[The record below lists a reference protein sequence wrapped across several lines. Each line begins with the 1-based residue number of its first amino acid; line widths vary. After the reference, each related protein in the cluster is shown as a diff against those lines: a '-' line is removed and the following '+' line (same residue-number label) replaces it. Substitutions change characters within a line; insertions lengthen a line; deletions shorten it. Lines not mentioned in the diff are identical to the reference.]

1 MGLLTTPRSSLV
13 AYFMAGALALLA
25 VSVSCGGGETS
36 TAGGSAVVASTAS
49 TAATGGVAAATATP
63 SAPGQVN
70 YVTHCSACHGV
81 SGEGQ
86 PNWLIAGPDGTLLA
100 PPHDNTGHTWH
111 HGDGYLFAVTKRG
124 GSPFMMPGQPSGMPG
139 FDAAMSDAEIVEV
152 IEYIKGFWGADERG
166 FQRSASA
173 GDPFP

>member
-1 MGLLTTPRSSLV
+1 M
-13 AYFMAGALALLA
+13 A

-36 TAGGSAVVASTAS
+36 TAGGSVADGSTAS
-49 TAATGGVAAATATP
+49 TAATGAVAATATP
-63 SAPGQVN
+63 SPPGQVN

-86 PNWLIAGPDGTLLA
+86 PNWLIPGPDGTLLA

-139 FDAAMSDAEIVEV
+139 FDAAMTDGEIVEV
-152 IEYIKGFWGADERG
+152 IEYIKGFWGADERE

>member
-1 MGLLTTPRSSLV
+1 MGLLATPRSSLV
-13 AYFMAGALALLA
+13 AYFMAGALALVA

-36 TAGGSAVVASTAS
+36 TAGGSAAVAPTAS
-49 TAATGGVAAATATP
+49 TGGVAAATATP
-63 SAPGQVN
+63 AAPGQVN

-86 PNWLIAGPDGTLLA
+86 PNWLIPGPDGTLLA

-139 FDAAMSDAEIVEV
+139 FDAAMTDSEIVEV

-173 GDPFP
+173 GDPYP